1 MTIAW
6 GLDDLC
12 DWLEEYRFQPVTPIA
27 KHVLAAYRLGKW
39 LVELVQFAHGIGAVL
54 HNSDAEPHCSSILYA
69 NLDNLLADVQK
80 FDADPSE
87 WDRQF
92 IF

>member
-27 KHVLAAYRLGKW
+27 KQAIAVYRRGKW

-54 HNSDAEPHCSSILYA
+54 HNSDAELHCSSMLYA
-69 NLDNLLADVQK
+69 DLDSLLADVQD
-80 FDADPSE
+80 FDAIPGE